1 MGGHAA
7 LVWLKLT
14 PDRFSRSRHA
24 VFAKWNVWNF
34 ASEPVGD
41 GTYAEFRSTLRN
53 YWSLKAT
60 GHFGREVFND
70 RLTRGGPMMK
80 SPGFTIVSA
89 ELEGDER
96 KAIVWSVD
104 GNYETQPDGSWSG
117 EGEVSLKLKPLPLL
131 SIEVGP
137 KFTRQLTASQY
148 VRTVTDPAVVAMYG
162 KRYVFAAIDQTEL
175 AMDTRLN
182 LILSPRMSLQMY
194 LQPLLSVGRYSGFKE
209 AAQPRTYD
217 FLRYGEGGSTI
228 AFDPGAGAYLV
239 QPATGSPFVI
249 PNPDFSFTSLR
260 VNAVCRWE
268 FRPGSTLYVV
278 WTQQREDE
286 TSEGRFAF
294 NQSISSLMR
303 APGDNVFMVKVSYW
317 FGR

>member
-1 MGGHAA
+1 
-7 LVWLKLT
+7 
-14 PDRFSRSRHA
+14 
-24 VFAKWNVWNF
+24 
-34 ASEPVGD
+34 
-41 GTYAEFRSTLRN
+41 
-53 YWSLKAT
+53 
-60 GHFGREVFND
+60 
-70 RLTRGGPMMK
+70 
-80 SPGFTIVSA
+80 
-89 ELEGDER
+89 
-96 KAIVWSVD
+96 
-104 GNYETQPDGSWSG
+104 
-117 EGEVSLKLKPLPLL
+117 
-131 SIEVGP
+131 
-137 KFTRQLTASQY
+137 
-148 VRTVTDPAVVAMYG
+148 
-162 KRYVFAAIDQTEL
+162 
-175 AMDTRLN
+175 
-182 LILSPRMSLQMY
+182 MY